1 MTEGGLEQL
10 YSTRT
15 KGDEVLL
22 QNEVPKEQEEVD
34 DQQQMEPRD
43 DLCCPT
49 KKPKEMV
56 EMIDDGG
63 RVMMMIG
70 QWERVEV
77 VALVQR
83 EGGWG
88 EDGFGSDEEKSL
100 GRDSQLQG
108 KKRARKYVLEM
119 PIPNILL

>member
-1 MTEGGLEQL
+1 MTEEGLEQL

-56 EMIDDGG
+56 EMIDDDAELM
-63 RVMMMIG
+63 VV
-70 QWERVEV
+70 ERK
-77 VALVQR
+77 
-83 EGGWG
+83 G
-88 EDGFGSDEEKSL
+88 
-100 GRDSQLQG
+100 
-108 KKRARKYVLEM
+108 
-119 PIPNILL
+119 